1 LAEPRCEEWC
11 CVPEILPMFPL
22 GTVLLPGMV
31 LPLHVFEPRY
41 RQLVADVLADD
52 GRFGVVL
59 IERGHEVGGN
69 DSRTSVG
76 TVAEVVRAEELDD
89 GRWVLVAI
97 GTDRIR
103 VDQWLD
109 GAPYPCAEVT
119 TWPDADTRVEPDLL
133 AEVGRKLQ
141 RVLALADELGED
153 VPEVD
158 LDAEP
163 LTASFQAVILSPLGP
178 QDSQHLLVQPD
189 AQERLARLADLL
201 DDQEEVLQFRLGDS
215 TR

>member
-1 LAEPRCEEWC
+1 M
-11 CVPEILPMFPL
+11 PETLPMFPL

-41 RQLVADVLADD
+41 RELVRDVLD
-52 GRFGVVL
+52 GDRRFGVVL
-59 IERGHEVGGN
+59 IERGHEVGGQ

-76 TVAEVVRAEELDD
+76 TIAEVVRAEELDD
-89 GRWVLVAI
+89 GRWVLIAV

-103 VDQWLD
+103 VDEWLAD
-109 GAPYPCAEVT
+109 DPYPTARVT
-119 TWPDADTRVEPDLL
+119 TWPDGGVEPDGELL
-133 AEVGRKLQ
+133 TEVGRRLQ
-141 RVLALADELGED
+141 RVLGLAAELGEE

-178 QDSQHLLVQPD
+178 QDTQHLLSRPD
-189 AQERLARLADLL
+189 AQERLAHLSDLL
-201 DDQEEVLQFRLGDS
+201 DDQEQVLRFRLGALDP
-215 TR
+215 